1 MAALEQNPVDAF
13 LAARSALKKE
23 AARTRAQKDFDAWD
37 RWRTGG
43 KKEEDM
49 EVLLKQVDPLI
60 RKASNVYAGKVN
72 MPNSAI
78 RAEFQIQ
85 AMKAFDKYDPNR
97 GAALGTYLT
106 WQLKKGRRFVNTYQ
120 NLGRIPETRINL
132 ITTFQNEKDRLTD
145 KLGRE
150 PSAMELADRLKWP
163 VTQVSAME
171 TELSRKEVPMSTLQG
186 DLSALKPSKEAETIR
201 LLQYELNPEE
211 KLVYEYL
218 LGINGKPQLK
228 PGQIASRMRITSSKV
243 SRIKTS
249 IGNKAKRY
257 Y

>member
-13 LAARSALKKE
+13 LTARSALKKE
-23 AARTRAQKDFDAWD
+23 AARTRAQKDLAVWD
-37 RWRTGG
+37 QWRSSG

-49 EVLLKQVDPLI
+49 EVLLKQMDPLI

-72 MPNSAI
+72 IPKSAI

-106 WQLKKGRRFVNTYQ
+106 WQLKKGKRFVNTYQ
-120 NLGRIPETRINL
+120 NLGRIPETRINQ
-132 ITTFQNEKDRLTD
+132 ITIFQNEKDRLTD

-171 TELSRKEVPMSTLQG
+171 TELGRKEIPTSTLQG
-186 DLSALKPSKEAETIR
+186 DLSAIKPSKEAETIR

-228 PGQIASRMRITSSKV
+228 PGQIASRMNITSSKV

-249 IGNKAKRY
+249 IAGKAKRY